1 MDDMETF
8 LKIVRDQS
16 EEYRNL
22 EKVHKEYEERLKK
35 LDKIRY
41 PSPEEILE
49 INRIKKLKLQGKD
62 RMESLLNEFRKKLNI
77 NIQG

>member
-1 MDDMETF
+1 MEDIESLIKT
-8 LKIVRDQS
+8 LKSQN

-22 EKVHKEYEERLKK
+22 EKSHKEYEEQLRE

-41 PSPEEILE
+41 PSPEETIE

-62 RMESLLNEFRKKLNI
+62 RMESILNEFKRKLETSRA
-77 NIQG
+77 